1 MVTSLETTA
10 QCHNQDITVD
20 INAPSY
26 CCLCFACTHLCVCLV
41 SITLSP
47 VWVHISIPTAQI
59 LNSSMTSRI
68 SGIALFYNHY
78 SLAPPL
84 SNAPPT
90 PPLGSTHLHFILY
103 NFVISSMLD
112 KWNHILHNLL
122 ELAFFSLKIIPWR
135 LIQE

>member
-1 MVTSLETTA
+1 MVTSRETMA

-26 CCLCFACTHLCVCLV
+26 CFLCFACTHLCVCLV
-41 SITLSP
+41 SITLLP
-47 VWVHISIPTAQI
+47 VWVHISITTAQI

-68 SGIALFYNHY
+68 SDIALFYNHY
-78 SLAPPL
+78 YLTPPL

-90 PPLGSTHLHFILY
+90 PPLGSTHLHSIFY
-103 NFVISSMLD
+103 NFVISSTLY

-122 ELAFFSLKIIPWR
+122 ELAFFSLKIISWR
-135 LIQE
+135 LI